1 MHLCFQIQPRFEV
14 SVLALSDH
22 GYCANY
28 QWQLKRS
35 AGYCLING
43 PMKNLMDF
51 PRLVFVLSFVLLLLS
66 ANLGAFIRQKLRPLK
81 EEERED
87 FDVVQAAILTL
98 LALLIGFAFSMA
110 VSRYDQ
116 RKTYEE
122 AEANAIGTE
131 YVRADLLPVAD
142 AARVRDL
149 LRNYL
154 DQRVLFYT
162 TRDER
167 ELKRIDAATA
177 QLQSKL
183 WSTVQADA
191 AASPT
196 PVVAL
201 AVSGMNDVLNSQG
214 YTQAAWWNRIPVA
227 AWGLM
232 ASIAICCNL
241 LIGYGAHRTVTFLF
255 LVLPLAVS
263 ISFFL
268 IADIDSPRRGLIRVQ
283 PQDLTSLSESLQT
296 H

>member
-1 MHLCFQIQPRFEV
+1 MLSLV
-14 SVLALSDH
+14 VL
-22 GYCANY
+22 
-28 QWQLKRS
+28 W
-35 AGYCLING
+35 
-43 PMKNLMDF
+43 
-51 PRLVFVLSFVLLLLS
+51 LS
-66 ANLGAFIRQKLRPLK
+66 ADLGNFIGRRRPLQ
-81 EEERED
+81 EEQRED
-87 FDVVQAAILTL
+87 FSVVQAAILTL
-98 LALLIGFAFSMA
+98 LGLLIGFTFSMA

-116 RKTYEE
+116 RKNYEE

-167 ELKRIDAATA
+167 ELERINAATA
-177 QLQSKL
+177 QLQTEL
-183 WSTVQADA
+183 WSAVQASA
-191 AASPT
+191 AKSPT

-214 YTQAAWWNRIPVA
+214 YTQFAWWNRIPVA

-232 ASIAICCNL
+232 AAIAICCSL
-241 LIGYGAHRTVTFLF
+241 LIGYGARRKAVLLF
-255 LVLPLAVS
+255 SILPLAVS

-268 IADIDSPRRGLIRVQ
+268 IADMDSPRRGLIRVL
-283 PQDLTSLSESLQT
+283 PQNLMSLSQSLQA